1 MPRYY
6 VAADGG
12 GSKLQMILYDEN
24 LRVVRRGRVA
34 GVNTLFKPVD
44 VVRANVEG
52 MVRELLQGGEGDDP
66 ITEIAA
72 ADFCLVGA
80 GDIVR
85 EALSRLAR
93 VENLSFHSEPVVG
106 LAAALKTDGAVA
118 LSGTGSDAFLVRN
131 GQVLSAVGGWGPL
144 LGDEGSG
151 YEIGLNALKAAIY
164 SHDGRRPKSMLY
176 DLVMEKWNLS
186 NLWGIVTHLA
196 GNPDARH
203 EVASAALLCAKA
215 ANAGDKVAL
224 RIYEHAALELS
235 LQTRSVIETNRDDWN
250 GSVVIM
256 GGAWKG
262 CPRMFDVFTHEIELT
277 YPGARVEK
285 PVFEPVVGC
294 AVLRCLRD
302 GLTMEKI
309 QQDLRQ
315 GFQDFLYRDN

>member
-1 MPRYY
+1 MSRYY

-12 GSKLQMILYDEN
+12 GSKLQAILYDED
-24 LRVVRRGRVA
+24 LRVIRRRRVA

-52 MVRELLQGGEGDDP
+52 MVESLLRGEDGETP
-66 ITEIAA
+66 VTEITA
-72 ADFCLVGA
+72 ADLCLVGA
-80 GDIVR
+80 GDILR
-85 EALSRLAR
+85 EALSRFAR
-93 VENLSFHSEPVVG
+93 VDNLYFHSEPVVG

-131 GQVLSAVGGWGPL
+131 GQVLAAVGGWGPL

-176 DLVMEKWNLS
+176 DLVMKKWNLS

-203 EVASAALLCAKA
+203 EVASAAVLCAQA

-224 RIYEHAALELS
+224 RIYEHAALELAI
-235 LQTRSVIETNRDDWN
+235 QTRSVIEARRADWN
-250 GSVVIM
+250 HSVVIM

-262 CPRMFDVFTHEIELT
+262 CPRMFDVFKQEIELT
-277 YPGARVEK
+277 YPEAKVES

-302 GLTMEKI
+302 GLSMEEI
-309 QQDLRQ
+309 QDNLHR
-315 GFQDFLYRDN
+315 GFHEFLYI